1 MVVVSGKP
9 QNSPNFEPMKFNFST
24 CVDYCLT
31 EDNCMAVYSENLAV
45 EDCQVYNNLQLDSI
59 VEMDKSAGVKT
70 AFKTGGQGLDTYKV
84 VLANGVWNFTE
95 WPKCAGD
102 FKMFIRPKG
111 KWCIR
116 VGLIE
121 KNINITSAK
130 LTCEG
135 FYRGK
140 LSGLENEDEF
150 NYVRERVSFYVG
162 YNQQRF
168 SQYAAVG
175 FWVNGFR
182 KSTCQEKTYQK
193 NNCNGTNEFDFDDPT
208 LSENPTGYKWGVD
221 QPSGKLATGS
231 DCIQYRFNMS
241 TNVPDLDDWKCGLLS
256 DSHPFLLRKCLQ
268 SL

>member
-1 MVVVSGKP
+1 MTLSLFILLFFYIFRATSSDPYKMVVVSGKP
-9 QNSPNFEPMKFNFST
+9 QNSPLFQPMKFNFST

-31 EDNCMAVYSENLAV
+31 KDNCMAVYSENMAV
-45 EDCQVYNNLQLDSI
+45 ENCQVYYNVQLDSI

-70 AFKTGGQGLDTYKV
+70 AFK
-84 VLANGVWNFTE
+84 
-95 WPKCAGD
+95 
-102 FKMFIRPKG
+102 
-111 KWCIR
+111 
-116 VGLIE
+116 VGLID

-182 KSTCQEKTYQK
+182 KSTCQETTYSK

-208 LSENPTGYKWGVD
+208 LSENPTGYKWGIG
-221 QPSGKLATGS
+221 QPSGKLAIGS

-241 TNVPDLDDWKCGLLS
+241 TNVPDLDDWKCGLPVS
-256 DSHPFLLRKCLQ
+256 DGGSNAFVGYVCGRFPE
-268 SL
+268 